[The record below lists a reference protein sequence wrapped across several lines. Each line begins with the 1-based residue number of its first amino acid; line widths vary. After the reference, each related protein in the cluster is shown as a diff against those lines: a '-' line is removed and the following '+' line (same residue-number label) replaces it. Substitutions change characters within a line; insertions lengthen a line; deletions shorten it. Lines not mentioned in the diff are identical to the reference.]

1 MKRTITYF
9 ETPGFANTA
18 LVIEAVKE
26 RLTLGDVGTVL
37 VPATTGRTA
46 QQFQHA
52 LGNAEVIAISE
63 DEVLEVCERR
73 PVSDRSML
81 DRMIRRN
88 LPVDSERDKEARRQ
102 IFDMT
107 LLPICGEAWNVVRDV
122 LYAFGQGMKV
132 AVEVCVAAVAVGR
145 ARPYIRVVAVGGT
158 GEGADTAV
166 VARTST
172 QKEAFGHR
180 PEKRLV
186 IQEVVAMPMTKWL

>member
-63 DEVLEVCERR
+63 DEVLEVRTDGVYHHIHQ
-73 PVSDRSML
+73 P
-81 DRMIRRN
+81 
-88 LPVDSERDKEARRQ
+88 A
-102 IFDMT
+102 
-107 LLPICGEAWNVVRDV
+107 
-122 LYAFGQGMKV
+122 
-132 AVEVCVAAVAVGR
+132 
-145 ARPYIRVVAVGGT
+145 GGSQKQN
-158 GEGADTAV
+158 EGANRYRHPDVDKA
-166 VARTST
+166 
-172 QKEAFGHR
+172 
-180 PEKRLV
+180 
-186 IQEVVAMPMTKWL
+186 EVLDAPL